1 LSIAIEHESFI
12 LTAEELSIDVLL
24 GLHNHIKTRTLPST
38 NTMTTIPHQPPAPV
52 ECANLVSALR
62 AFVVSTLEE
71 LAERHAPGL
80 SLPRVLAGYPVGPDA
95 RADLIYTL
103 GLLAD
108 AGVET
113 VAGRPTEEVLRALL
127 SRVDGSATSTFFSYR
142 IAETLA
148 RWGPFAD
155 NPLLIGLDS
164 AQVEQV
170 RTACDATDAIKSLE
184 TSLPRNYVPVLARCE
199 LARQRLGLAA
209 QGEVLDHLI
218 ERTRALFTEQ
228 SGGFVDDAR
237 HRAGRFDVYTLDCYL
252 FAAPL
257 VDRLGEAWSRG
268 ASHALGL
275 VEFVEARNGA
285 AIPWGR
291 SAGALALC
299 LTLEMAA
306 LGFEHGLIPQ
316 QAAAPWLARAE
327 RAFATLR
334 DWFAGGLIRAHQH
347 RSPYAY
353 RGPARR
359 LQMTFDCLGKMTLAA
374 VGLSGAPERSQPSD
388 EAVDRVLWFDDA
400 RRHGV
405 WSYHSEELSFVLPL
419 VGATTTDYL
428 PALQSPGLFEV
439 PVDSPL
445 ATGLPFAIKDGVTF
459 APAGAP
465 ASVEKHADGITIEH
479 HGWHRTGEV
488 NAHFET
494 AGLAAR
500 RRAVYSVRGRA
511 VSIEEELWFDAV
523 PDIVALQVADSQ
535 DRPLRVTFEITRP
548 HVVTTIDTDG
558 IREYRSYWG
567 ELPRVH
573 QADIEPA
580 RHLTF
585 RWTVQPKYRIL
596 SPSTQH
602 SYVRCL
608 YSALADDIALIPWTY
623 QAGLD
628 EQVVADCD
636 GFHLHWPERM
646 MPRQAE
652 LHQRFITALKRHG
665 IPILWTQHNL
675 TPHDPSPENDTIYR
689 AWAVAAD
696 AVIHHS
702 VYGMQK
708 ARAAL
713 PYSPRAQ
720 HHVIP
725 HGCFGEPGM
734 RLSGNDRRAVE
745 ASLGLRHGVLRLG
758 VIGAPRPGKRVDL
771 VMAAVAGSARDNIE
785 LVTFSLREDEQ
796 PPADRRIVARPYSY
810 VPQSEYD
817 ALLGTVDLL
826 VLPFYGDA
834 MLTTGLVADA
844 IGRGVPCLTSPW
856 PYLTETLGDA
866 ALPYGSSAEDLRER
880 LDRLSHTEI
889 GEAARR
895 MAALRPLYDW
905 ARISALHLR
914 VWEELTALDSA
925 RTVKENPQ

>member
-1 LSIAIEHESFI
+1 MSSSRAPITEAQ
-12 LTAEELSIDVLL
+12 TA
-24 GLHNHIKTRTLPST
+24 G
-38 NTMTTIPHQPPAPV
+38 PHQPPAPV
-52 ECANLVSALR
+52 VCANLADALR
-62 AFVVSTLEE
+62 AFVVSTLDE

-108 AGVET
+108 AGVEA
-113 VAGRPTEEVLRALL
+113 VAGLATEEVLRTLL

-148 RWGPFAD
+148 RRGPFTE
-155 NPLLIGLDS
+155 NPLLAGLTP

-170 RTACDATDAIKSLE
+170 RTACDATDAIANLE

-199 LARQRLGLAA
+199 LARHMLGLTAPV
-209 QGEVLDHLI
+209 EVLNQLVA
-218 ERTRALFTEQ
+218 RTRLLFTEQ

-237 HRAGRFDVYTLDCYL
+237 HRAGRFDIYTADCYL

-257 VDRLGEAWSRG
+257 ADRLGDVWKRG

-275 VEFVEARNGA
+275 VELVEAHNGA

-306 LGFEHGLIPQ
+306 LGFEHGLIPGS
-316 QAAAPWLARAE
+316 AAAAWLGRAQ

-334 DWFAGGLIRAHQH
+334 DWFAGGLIRAHHH

-359 LQMTFDCLGKMTLAA
+359 LQMTFDCLGKMALAA
-374 VGLSGAPERSQPSD
+374 AGLVGAPEPEQAINEP
-388 EAVDRVLWFDDA
+388 VDRLLWFDDA

-405 WSYHSEELSFVLPL
+405 WSYRSEELAFVLPL

-445 ATGLPFAIKDGVTF
+445 ATGLPFAIKNGVTF

-465 ASVEKHADGITIEH
+465 ASVEKHQAGIAVEH

-488 NAHFET
+488 NAHFDT
-494 AGLAAR
+494 VGLAAR
-500 RRAVYSVRGRA
+500 RRAVYRVRGRA
-511 VSIEEELWFDAV
+511 VSVEEELWFDDV
-523 PDIVALQVADSQ
+523 PDGVALQVADSQ
-535 DRPLRVTFEITRP
+535 ERPLRVTFEITGP
-548 HVVTTIDTDG
+548 HVVTTIDTAG

-567 ELPRVH
+567 ELPRIH

-602 SYVRCL
+602 PYVRCL
-608 YSALADDIALIPWTY
+608 SGALADDVALIPWTY
-623 QAGLD
+623 QPGLD
-628 EQVVADCD
+628 EQAVADCD
-636 GFHLHWPERM
+636 GFHVHWPERI

-652 LHQRFITALKRHG
+652 LHRRFIAALKRRG

-675 TPHDPSPENDTIYR
+675 APHDPGSENDAIYQ
-689 AWAVAAD
+689 AWAAAAD
-696 AVIHHS
+696 AVVHHS
-702 VYGMQK
+702 TYGMSK

-713 PYSPRAQ
+713 PYSPAAQ

-734 RLSGNDRRAVE
+734 RLSGAGRRSVE
-745 ASLGLRHGVLRLG
+745 ASLGLRQDVLRLG
-758 VIGAPRPGKRVDL
+758 VIGAPRPDKRVDL
-771 VMAAVAGSARDNIE
+771 VVAAVAASTRDDIE
-785 LVTFSLREDEQ
+785 LVTFSLRADER
-796 PPADRRIVARPYSY
+796 PPTDRRIMARPYQY
-810 VPQSEYD
+810 VPQGEYD
-817 ALLGTVDLL
+817 ALLGVVDLL
-826 VLPFYGDA
+826 VMPFYGDT
-834 MLTTGLVADA
+834 MLTTGSVADA
-844 IGRGVPCLTSPW
+844 IGRCVPCLTSPW
-856 PYLTETLGDA
+856 PYLGETLGDA
-866 ALPYGSSAEDLRER
+866 ALPYGASTADMRER
-880 LDRLSHTEI
+880 LDTLTRVEI
-889 GEAARR
+889 DEAARR
-895 MAALRPLYDW
+895 MVALRPRYEW
-905 ARISALHLR
+905 ARIGHRHLR
-914 VWEELTALDSA
+914 VWEALTASDSA
-925 RTVKENPQ
+925 GVVKESRA